1 MKTKWIV
8 FGITLVFALAM
19 VAQTASQAAPAAPAA
34 GDKASACPCCAHNM
48 ANMKSGD
55 KCPMMKDGKM
65 AKGASCC
72 GKDGGCCK
80 DGKCDM
86 KAMKDGKMA
95 CCADG
100 KCPMMSKDGKA
111 GCCGDKCPMMKKGD
125 KSSAV
130 KSCCSE
136 GANLLQGGSIVLWRR
151 EEGRLILPIAKGS
164 VGARRKPCPVFRSG
178 HIGERVRVYDKS
190 PLPLVHRIRRE
201 MYVPTTGADAF
212 HDSGHRDDSARDG
225 CAT

>member
-1 MKTKWIV
+1 MAYLSGKSRGCSASMNVPLKRCSTRDAREQWLRQSEEIMKTKWV
-8 FGITLVFALAM
+8 VLGITLVFALAM
-19 VAQTASQAAPAAPAA
+19 VAQTASQSAPAGPAV
-34 GDKASACPCCAHNM
+34 GDKASACPCCGHDM
-48 ANMKSGD
+48 ANMKPGD

-111 GCCGDKCPMMKKGD
+111 GCCGDECPMMKKGE
-125 KSSAV
+125 KTAAA
-130 KSCCSE
+130 KSCCAE
-136 GANLLQGGSIVLWRR
+136 GAACCAGGGS
-151 EEGRLILPIAKGS
+151 
-164 VGARRKPCPVFRSG
+164 CCG
-178 HIGERVRVYDKS
+178 HNK
-190 PLPLVHRIRRE
+190 
-201 MYVPTTGADAF
+201 AA
-212 HDSGHRDDSARDG
+212 A
-225 CAT
+225 

>member
-1 MKTKWIV
+1 MAKCAFAGQNQRTEFVRATEINEEIMKTKWMI

-19 VAQTASQAAPAAPAA
+19 AAQTATPAAPAA
-34 GDKASACPCCAHNM
+34 GDKASSCACCGHDM
-48 ANMKSGD
+48 ANMKPGD

-72 GKDGGCCK
+72 GKDGDCCT

-125 KSSAV
+125 KTAAA
-130 KSCCSE
+130 KSCCAE
-136 GANLLQGGSIVLWRR
+136 GASCCKDGASCCGG
-151 EEGRLILPIAKGS
+151 EHKA
-164 VGARRKPCPVFRSG
+164 A
-178 HIGERVRVYDKS
+178 
-190 PLPLVHRIRRE
+190 
-201 MYVPTTGADAF
+201 A
-212 HDSGHRDDSARDG
+212 
-225 CAT
+225 